1 MAATKSA
8 FNNCWQRKPYLCAW
22 FLLDLSTMFSNNL
35 LYKKWSTFS
44 KLYLPVAIT
53 RGEHDAFN
61 VLLFQKGRLP
71 NAVTF
76 SVAFPLPKIANY
88 WMGYHPIKLVNEES
102 LMLLLCCIFE
112 KIFFDEIFCYNFAH
126 DRSSHRRCSVR
137 KGVLRNFEKFIGKHL
152 VFSCEFC
159 EISKNTFYTEHLW
172 MTGSIM
178 N

>member
-1 MAATKSA
+1 M
-8 FNNCWQRKPYLCAW
+8 
-22 FLLDLSTMFSNNL
+22 
-35 LYKKWSTFS
+35 
-44 KLYLPVAIT
+44 AIT

-61 VLLFQKGRLP
+61 ALLFQKGRLP

-76 SVAFPLPKIANY
+76 SVAFPLRKIANY
-88 WMGYHPIKLVNEES
+88 WMGYHPIKLVNVES

-126 DRSSHRRCSVR
+126 DRSSHRRYSVR

-172 MTGSIM
+172 VTGSIM